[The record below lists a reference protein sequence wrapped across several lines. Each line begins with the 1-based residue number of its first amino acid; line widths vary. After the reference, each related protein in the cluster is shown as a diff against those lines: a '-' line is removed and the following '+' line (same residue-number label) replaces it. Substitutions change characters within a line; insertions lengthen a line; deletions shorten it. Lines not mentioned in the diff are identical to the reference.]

1 MRYFIALLL
10 TLFIVTPSMAIEE
23 WERVGVEL
31 NIPGVVLLGSAKGKV
46 TSFKETTASPL
57 RWDGVIVSDSGN
69 EVNFYTSDSVI
80 VLLINSNMD
89 YRMIMALDDEQGV
102 DHVSIL
108 SY

>member
-1 MRYFIALLL
+1 MRYLVALLL
-10 TLFIVTPSMAIEE
+10 TLFIVTPSAAIEE
-23 WERVGVEL
+23 WERTDKIL

-57 RWDGVIVSDSGN
+57 RWDGVIISDSGN
-69 EVNFYTSDSVI
+69 EVKFYTSDSVI
-80 VLLINSNMD
+80 VLIINSNMD
-89 YRMIMALDDEQGV
+89 YRMIMALDKEQGV